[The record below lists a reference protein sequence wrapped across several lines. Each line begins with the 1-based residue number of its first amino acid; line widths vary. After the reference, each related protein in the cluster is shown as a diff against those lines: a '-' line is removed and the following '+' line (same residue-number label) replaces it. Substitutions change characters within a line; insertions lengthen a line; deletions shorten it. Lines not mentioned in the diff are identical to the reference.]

1 MNIVQ
6 ITYVTCHLQVLW
18 DNIKRQTR
26 RKLDHNSQSGSG
38 GDQQLTRVDEAL
50 LDIIGRETVNEKG
63 LEEPDDSPVIQGQKL
78 AVKHNRAHRILSIAG
93 KTIYTVGF

>member
-1 MNIVQ
+1 M
-6 ITYVTCHLQVLW
+6 
-18 DNIKRQTR
+18 
-26 RKLDHNSQSGSG
+26 
-38 GDQQLTRVDEAL
+38 TRVDEAL

-78 AVKHNRAHRILSIAG
+78 AVKHDRAQRILSIAG